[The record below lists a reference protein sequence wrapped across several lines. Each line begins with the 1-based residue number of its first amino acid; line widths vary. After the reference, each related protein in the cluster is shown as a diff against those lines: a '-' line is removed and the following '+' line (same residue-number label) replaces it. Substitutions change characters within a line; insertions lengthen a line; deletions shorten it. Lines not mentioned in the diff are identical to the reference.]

1 MAENLLLCVFRER
14 ERESEIREKAA
25 RLKEVNPKVSIYE
38 RFSKR
43 DLVIS
48 IKGEGGG
55 RARRRFEIIQPSI
68 SRVNT
73 TSIFHPLSD
82 SIRYDIDLEFATE
95 YKNTSGS
102 RLKRII
108 FKLEKADNDNSSMII
123 I

>member
-1 MAENLLLCVFRER
+1 MAENLLLCVLRER

-55 RARRRFEIIQPSI
+55 EGS
-68 SRVNT
+68 S
-73 TSIFHPLSD
+73 
-82 SIRYDIDLEFATE
+82 SIRNYPTVHQQGE
-95 YKNTSGS
+95 YEHFPPPL
-102 RLKRII
+102 RFYPLRHRFRIRHRI
-108 FKLEKADNDNSSMII
+108 
-123 I
+123 

>member
-68 SRVNT
+68 SRVNM
-73 TSIFHPLSD
+73 SIFHPLSD

>member
-1 MAENLLLCVFRER
+1 MFRER

-48 IKGEGGG
+48 IKGGGGG

-68 SRVNT
+68 SRVN

>member
-1 MAENLLLCVFRER
+1 MAENLLLCVLRER

-73 TSIFHPLSD
+73 SIFHPLSD